1 MERGK
6 YRGPKEN
13 SPSSSG
19 HARAGRSRPRS
30 GGGQLAGRPAARG
43 GARPHL
49 LGAEEGPHGAGSL
62 ARTRPA
68 ATRAAAR
75 FGAQEPAG
83 RTAQGGSVMG
93 PGRSGSVA
101 TAQREHA
108 RSPSGAVAAAPCLAA
123 RECRTRSCRVLG
135 SWPERAATARTD
147 EQVAAARGWSLG

>member
-93 PGRSGSVA
+93 PSTRGRLVGRW
-101 TAQREHA
+101 QRLHA
-108 RSPSGAVAAAPCLAA
+108 LRHASAGRGRVVSWALGRNERQRRERTSRWRRLGDGAWA
-123 RECRTRSCRVLG
+123 S
-135 SWPERAATARTD
+135 
-147 EQVAAARGWSLG
+147 